1 MNEEMGSFSGFIDGK
16 PIMAMGRPWSI
27 INPATEQVCR
37 TITLCEASDVDQAVA
52 AARRALPGYAHWSVG
67 QRIKLLSRIFERCT
81 ERADE
86 FVELIV
92 TEIGAPIEY
101 ARSTHLP
108 YSLEHFEEMIEVLAD
123 YPFAS
128 KLKHARI
135 IREPI
140 GVCGLITPWNWP
152 LGQVVAK
159 AALALAAGCTMV
171 IKPSEWSPS
180 CATLF
185 AEICAECGLPAGVL
199 NVVHGNGE
207 GVGAALAAHPDV
219 DMISFTGS
227 TRAGIEVA
235 KLAATTV
242 KRVAQEL
249 GGKSPSIMLSDAD
262 LDKFVP
268 ITVLKCFENAGQAC
282 QAPTL
287 LFVSKE
293 QRERAVRLA
302 CEAAERIVIGDPRSP
317 TTQMGPVVNER
328 QFSNIQRMIQDGV
341 GEGATLA
348 CGGAGRP
355 PGQRNGYFVRPT
367 IFADVSPAMRI
378 AKDEIFGPV
387 LCILTYETEE
397 EAIRIA
403 SATKYGLAAYIQTAS
418 PQRASSLA
426 RRLGAGRVY
435 FNFAPGGRSIPFGGY
450 KQSGNG
456 REHGIFGLEQYLE
469 VKAVC
474 GLPD

>member
-1 MNEEMGSFSGFIDGK
+1 MESFSGFIDGK
-16 PIMAMGRPWSI
+16 PIVAQGRRWSI

-37 TITLCEASDVDQAVA
+37 TMTFCEAADVDLAVA
-52 AARRALPGYAHWSVG
+52 AARRAFPAYAEWSVG
-67 QRIKLLSRIFERCT
+67 QRIEILGQIFKRCT
-81 ERADE
+81 ERAEE
-86 FVELIV
+86 FVDLIV
-92 TEIGAPIEY
+92 SEIGAPIGY

-108 YSLEHFEEMIEVLAD
+108 YSLEHFEEMVEVLAE
-123 YPFAS
+123 YPFVS
-128 KLKHARI
+128 KLKHAQI

-140 GVCGLITPWNWP
+140 GVCGLIIPWNWP
-152 LGQVVAK
+152 LGQIVAK
-159 AALALAAGCTMV
+159 AALALAAGCTIV
-171 IKPSEWSPS
+171 LKPSEWSPT

-185 AEICAECGLPAGVL
+185 AEICAECGLPPGVF
-199 NVVHGNGE
+199 NVVTGDGL
-207 GVGAALAAHPDV
+207 GVGATLASHPGV

-268 ITVLKCFENAGQAC
+268 VTVLKCFENAGQTC

-287 LFVSKE
+287 LYVSRE
-293 QRERAVRLA
+293 QRDRAVRLA
-302 CEAAERIVIGDPRSP
+302 CETAERIVIGDPRSP
-317 TTQMGPVVNER
+317 TTQMGPVVNVR
-328 QFSNIQRMIQDGV
+328 QFNNIQRMIQDAIS
-341 GEGATLA
+341 EGATMV

-355 PGQRNGYFVRPT
+355 SGQQRGYFVRPT
-367 IFADVSPAMRI
+367 IFADVSPTMRI
-378 AKDEIFGPV
+378 AKEEIFGPV
-387 LCILTYETEE
+387 LSILTYETEE
-397 EAIRIA
+397 EAIRM
-403 SATKYGLAAYIQTAS
+403 ATATDYGLAAYVQTAS
-418 PQRASSLA
+418 PKSAAHLA
-426 RRLGAGRVY
+426 RTLPAGRVY

-469 VKAVC
+469 TKAVC
-474 GLPD
+474 GLSD